1 MGVLQ
6 RLTLENLR
14 KNKRRTIV
22 TIIGVT
28 LATALMLAVAG
39 IVTSFQQ
46 MMIDYSKAEVGDYH
60 DMYENVSAEDLTYVE
75 DNVQV
80 ESYYYAEPLTTKQID
95 EELYEMYQTYQNEPY
110 QRNLYEE
117 LKTIEKKPGKQYNI
131 FVRYKEPKDY
141 ETARE
146 NIVET
151 LEKETGEPINVR
163 TNGDLLRA
171 EALAM
176 NDAFLS
182 TLLYLAAIVIGII
195 IATSVFVI
203 RNSFSIS
210 AAERAKQFGMLAS
223 IGATPRQ
230 IRHSVLFEG
239 LVIAGVGIPC
249 GLALGSL
256 AVAILVLIINFL
268 LDGIVLGKVAF
279 SMPFWIFP
287 LAILLSLGTVILA
300 SLLPAI
306 RAGKMSP
313 IEAIR
318 GGKEIKIKARRLR
331 TSKLVNKIFGIG
343 GVIAD
348 KNIKRSRKKYRT
360 TVISIVL
367 AVATFV
373 GLSSFMGYGEKTLG
387 L

>member
-141 ETARE
+141 EAARE

-182 TLLYLAAIVIGII
+182 SLLYLATIVIGQDQGPLLPMM
-195 IATSVFVI
+195 TDW
-203 RNSFSIS
+203 
-210 AAERAKQFGMLAS
+210 
-223 IGATPRQ
+223 
-230 IRHSVLFEG
+230 
-239 LVIAGVGIPC
+239 
-249 GLALGSL
+249 
-256 AVAILVLIINFL
+256 AIL
-268 LDGIVLGKVAF
+268 
-279 SMPFWIFP
+279 
-287 LAILLSLGTVILA
+287 
-300 SLLPAI
+300 
-306 RAGKMSP
+306 
-313 IEAIR
+313 
-318 GGKEIKIKARRLR
+318 
-331 TSKLVNKIFGIG
+331 
-343 GVIAD
+343 
-348 KNIKRSRKKYRT
+348 
-360 TVISIVL
+360 
-367 AVATFV
+367 
-373 GLSSFMGYGEKTLG
+373 
-387 L
+387 